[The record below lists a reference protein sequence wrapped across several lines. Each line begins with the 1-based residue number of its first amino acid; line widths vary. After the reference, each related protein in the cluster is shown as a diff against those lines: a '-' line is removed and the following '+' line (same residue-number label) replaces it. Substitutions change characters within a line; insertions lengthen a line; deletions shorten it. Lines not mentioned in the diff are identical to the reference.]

1 MRINRSQPEKH
12 FTQIPNAALR
22 DERLS
27 YTARGVLAEMLSRPD
42 GWDTSAD
49 QMSDRARLNGRDGR
63 GEGRRA
69 IRAAFAELEAA
80 GYLRR
85 ERVQVDGGKF
95 VTEMFLTDDPHRGTA
110 NGMSVPPAAE
120 PCFPSSDRR
129 TANRPSVSGT
139 SNRTLS
145 TNTEDGPEREDLVSR
160 RARAKRERVS
170 TRSIDDVITA
180 TREAAVDAYGSVDIA
195 EVSDDEWLGLYF
207 THKGKTEVHDV
218 RAYMGKIF
226 GDAPYLD
233 TFLANSE
240 PVCRVCVKW
249 DSDCACAA

>member
-49 QMSDRARLNGRDGR
+49 QMSDRARLNGREAR

-85 ERVQVDGGKF
+85 ERVQIDGGKF
-95 VTEMFLTDDPHRGTA
+95 VTEMFLTDEPNRGTA
-110 NGMSVPPAAE
+110 SGMPVPPAAQ
-120 PCFPSSDRR
+120 PCSPSSDRR
-129 TANRPSVSGT
+129 TANRRSVSGT
-139 SNRTLS
+139 SNRTTS
-145 TNTEDGPEREDLVSR
+145 TNTEDGLKDMASR

-170 TRSIDDVITA
+170 ARTIDEVIEA
-180 TREAAVDAYGSVDIA
+180 TRDAAVAAYGSADVA
-195 EVSDDEWLGLYF
+195 EVTDDEWLGLYF
-207 THKGKTEVHDV
+207 THKGKTEIRDV
-218 RAYMGKIF
+218 RAYAGKIF
-226 GDAPYLD
+226 RDAPDLD
-233 TFLANSE
+233 TFLAKSE
-240 PVCRVCVKW
+240 PVCVSCVKYE
-249 DSDCACAA
+249 SDCQCAA